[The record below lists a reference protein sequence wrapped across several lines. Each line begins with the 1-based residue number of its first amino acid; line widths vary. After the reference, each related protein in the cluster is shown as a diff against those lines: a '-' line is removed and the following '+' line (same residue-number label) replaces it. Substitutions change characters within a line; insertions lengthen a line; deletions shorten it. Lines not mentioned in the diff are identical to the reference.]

1 MTVRAPRC
9 IVLRTAG
16 INCDEETVR
25 ALAQAGAEVELC
37 HLNALARA
45 PQHLAGAELLVI
57 PGGFSYGD
65 DVAAG
70 RVFGV
75 ELREHLG
82 GEIAAFVAGGGRVI
96 GICNGFQVLVE
107 LGLLEPDR
115 APHDREIA
123 LTDNASNRFEARWV
137 TVRAEA
143 CAAGWIEPGALLPC
157 PVAHGEGRLVVR
169 GPETLARLA
178 ERGQIALRY
187 VDPARPDEPPGYPA
201 NPNGAAGDVAG
212 LCDPSGHV
220 LGLMPHPERNLTP
233 WNHPRWTRMPP
244 RSEGEGAAFF
254 RALVSAAAADHPFAA
269 SPS

>member
-1 MTVRAPRC
+1 MTVRAL
-9 IVLRTAG
+9 VLRTAG

-25 ALAQAGAEVELC
+25 AFAQAGAEVELL
-37 HLNALARA
+37 HLNALVRA
-45 PQHLAGAELLVI
+45 PGRLAAAAILVI

-75 ELREHLG
+75 ELYQHLG
-82 GEIAAFVAGGGRVI
+82 AEIAAFVAGGGRVL

-107 LGLLEPDR
+107 LGLFEPDR

-137 TVRAEA
+137 TLRAEA
-143 CAAGWIEPGALLPC
+143 CAATWLVPGAELPC

-169 GPETLARLA
+169 GDETLARLA
-178 ERGQIALRY
+178 ARGQIALRY
-187 VDPARPDEPPGYPA
+187 VDPARPGAAPGYPA

-212 LCDPSGHV
+212 LCDPSGRV

-233 WNHPRWTRMPP
+233 WNHPRWTRLPP
-244 RSEGEGAAFF
+244 RTEGEGAAFF
-254 RALVSAAAADHPFAA
+254 RALVSAAAADLPLAG
-269 SPS
+269 SPA